1 MKSRGDSLK
10 KVLAEKSSAPE
21 FISYLIAFWFAAC
34 GIATFIIEL
43 REKRFLL
50 SLLFLGLFLLFLIVA
65 IPEGRK
71 PRNMIENDDD
81 YLYLNYRPNTEKVKL
96 ETIVM
101 ATPRQRNSTFSF
113 GFIYLYRCR
122 C

>member
-1 MKSRGDSLK
+1 M
-10 KVLAEKSSAPE
+10 
-21 FISYLIAFWFAAC
+21 
-34 GIATFIIEL
+34 
-43 REKRFLL
+43 
-50 SLLFLGLFLLFLIVA
+50 GLFLLFLIVA